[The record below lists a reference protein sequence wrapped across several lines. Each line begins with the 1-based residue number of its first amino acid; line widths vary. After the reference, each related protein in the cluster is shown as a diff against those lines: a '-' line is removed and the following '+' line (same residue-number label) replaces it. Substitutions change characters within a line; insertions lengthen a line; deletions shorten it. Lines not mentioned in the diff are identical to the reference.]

1 MATVRIG
8 DVVTPDTFSAYVRQR
23 TEEKWNLLQ
32 AGVVARDPF
41 LDNLLEGNA
50 SAQGG
55 GVLFQIPSWQPLDST
70 DADNVSTD
78 ATADIQRLVGGGLA
92 GEIFNALTGGTSLG
106 SGLTGTTLA
115 NTARGDSTPS
125 KIQSSLETAVRLSR
139 NKSWSANDLA
149 SRLAGDDA
157 MEAIVDLQS
166 DWWRI
171 RLQKVMIA
179 TAQGVFNDNDAAPS
193 GTEHVQGDLTL
204 NVSGGS
210 FVDGTTNIQAA
221 SVIDALALMGDS
233 SDDIVAMMVHS
244 TVMATLRKNNLIDFV
259 PDSING
265 LSVRIPTFQGRRLIQ
280 DDGMPNPAGDSA
292 IGANTAAGIYHTW
305 LLGRDAFRYGT
316 ADPAVPTAVHREE
329 LAGNGAGE
337 EILTNRVEWMV
348 HPSGHAFQIASPPV
362 GGPGNANSA
371 GGLSHV
377 DSWQRVFPERKQIKI
392 VRLITRES

>member
-1 MATVRIG
+1 MPTTRIE
-8 DVVTPDTFSAYVRQR
+8 DVVTPETFSSYVRQR

-50 SAQGG
+50 SQQGG
-55 GVLFQIPSWQPLDST
+55 GVLFQIPSWQPLDGS
-70 DADNVSTD
+70 DPENVSTD
-78 ATADIQRLVGGGLA
+78 ATADILRLTGGGIA
-92 GEIFNALTGGTSLG
+92 GEIFDALTSGASLG
-106 SGLTGTTLA
+106 SGLTGAILA
-115 NTARGDSTPS
+115 ATARGDSVPA

-139 NKSWSANDLA
+139 NKSWTANDLA

-157 MEAIVDLQS
+157 MDAIVDLQA

-171 RLQKVMIA
+171 RLQKVMVA
-179 TAQGVFNDNDAAPS
+179 TAQGIFNDNDAAPAGS
-193 GTEHVQGDLTL
+193 EHVQGDLT
-204 NVSGGS
+204 NDVSGGG
-210 FVDGTTNIQAA
+210 FIDGTTNIQAEN
-221 SVIDALALMGDS
+221 VIDTLALMGDS

-265 LSVRIPTFQGRRLIQ
+265 LAVRIPTFQGRRLIQ
-280 DDGMPNPAGDSA
+280 DDTMPNPAGDTTL
-292 IGANTAAGIYHTW
+292 GAQTAAGIYHTW

-316 ADPAVPTAVHREE
+316 ADPAVPTAIHREE
-329 LAGNGAGE
+329 LAGNGAGQE
-337 EILTNRVEWMV
+337 VLTNRVEWMV

-362 GGPGNANSA
+362 GGPINDNST

-377 DSWQRVFPERKQIKI
+377 ASWQRVFPQRKQIKI
-392 VRLITRES
+392 TRLITRES